1 VTPAKVVLRSLRV
14 KPQIARNETMK
25 YVKYR
30 SDGWRWR
37 LVASNGRIISVSS
50 EAYVAEAD
58 CDRSIELNKSSH
70 SAPVVRQ

>member
-1 VTPAKVVLRSLRV
+1 MW
-14 KPQIARNETMK
+14 MK

-58 CDRSIELNKSSH
+58 CDRSIELNKGSG